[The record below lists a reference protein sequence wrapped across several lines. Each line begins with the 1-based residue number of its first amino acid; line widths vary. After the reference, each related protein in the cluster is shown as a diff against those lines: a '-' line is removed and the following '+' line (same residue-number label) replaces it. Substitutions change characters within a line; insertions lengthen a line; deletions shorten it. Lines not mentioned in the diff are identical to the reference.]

1 MNGYFCVLTII
12 DFFILCFMCILTYLS
27 ESLSRKQKRGF
38 LLAFVLIAG
47 ISILEVITLVVDGLP
62 PAYRWLNVASNYMG
76 FGLSPAVCICLVYVL
91 DRKTVFRRKIRTAI
105 LFEIGYLIFLFVTI
119 PYGIVFSVSADNI
132 YSRGPHF
139 YIYIIMYFGAILYL
153 SVSTI
158 INAREFQNRSK
169 LLIYPLFLFV
179 MAETIIQVV
188 LPKLHVTWLCITLLS
203 VFACGFMAVSR
214 YHIKMALKNRA
225 YMEARLTT
233 HMIHNSFC
241 EAVSKGE
248 SDALRLLWNQYE
260 GDLEDE
266 EAEENENEDIP
277 ETEGAGADGITK
289 LDADEIQDT
298 NERQD
303 ADERQDTDLD
313 LEDREYI
320 TEGTGSYTD
329 EKGEPCEVRI
339 RLKLEPVEEKAY
351 VDTWTKISG
360 FSMHLEGEVPL
371 QDTP

>member
-1 MNGYFCVLTII
+1 MI
-12 DFFILCFMCILTYLS
+12 FF
-27 ESLSRKQKRGF
+27 
-38 LLAFVLIAG
+38 
-47 ISILEVITLVVDGLP
+47 
-62 PAYRWLNVASNYMG
+62 
-76 FGLSPAVCICLVYVL
+76 
-91 DRKTVFRRKIRTAI
+91 
-105 LFEIGYLIFLFVTI
+105 
-119 PYGIVFSVSADNI
+119 
-132 YSRGPHF
+132 
-139 YIYIIMYFGAILYL
+139 
-153 SVSTI
+153 
-158 INAREFQNRSK
+158 
-169 LLIYPLFLFV
+169 
-179 MAETIIQVV
+179 
-188 LPKLHVTWLCITLLS
+188 ITLLS

-329 EKGEPCEVRI
+329 EKGKPCEVRI
-339 RLKLEPVEEKAY
+339 RLKLEPVEEKA
-351 VDTWTKISG
+351 
-360 FSMHLEGEVPL
+360 E
-371 QDTP
+371 

>member
-1 MNGYFCVLTII
+1 
-12 DFFILCFMCILTYLS
+12 
-27 ESLSRKQKRGF
+27 
-38 LLAFVLIAG
+38 
-47 ISILEVITLVVDGLP
+47 
-62 PAYRWLNVASNYMG
+62 
-76 FGLSPAVCICLVYVL
+76 
-91 DRKTVFRRKIRTAI
+91 
-105 LFEIGYLIFLFVTI
+105 
-119 PYGIVFSVSADNI
+119 
-132 YSRGPHF
+132 
-139 YIYIIMYFGAILYL
+139 
-153 SVSTI
+153 
-158 INAREFQNRSK
+158 
-169 LLIYPLFLFV
+169 
-179 MAETIIQVV
+179 
-188 LPKLHVTWLCITLLS
+188 
-203 VFACGFMAVSR
+203 
-214 YHIKMALKNRA
+214 
-225 YMEARLTT
+225 
-233 HMIHNSFC
+233 
-241 EAVSKGE
+241 
-248 SDALRLLWNQYE
+248 LWNQYE

>member
-1 MNGYFCVLTII
+1 MRKVKTRIKTDRFHGDDREGGSLLYVI
-12 DFFILCFMCILTYLS
+12 FF
-27 ESLSRKQKRGF
+27 
-38 LLAFVLIAG
+38 
-47 ISILEVITLVVDGLP
+47 
-62 PAYRWLNVASNYMG
+62 
-76 FGLSPAVCICLVYVL
+76 
-91 DRKTVFRRKIRTAI
+91 
-105 LFEIGYLIFLFVTI
+105 
-119 PYGIVFSVSADNI
+119 
-132 YSRGPHF
+132 
-139 YIYIIMYFGAILYL
+139 
-153 SVSTI
+153 
-158 INAREFQNRSK
+158 
-169 LLIYPLFLFV
+169 
-179 MAETIIQVV
+179 
-188 LPKLHVTWLCITLLS
+188 ITLLS

-289 LDADEIQDT
+289 LMQMKYKIQMKD
-298 NERQD
+298 RMQI
-303 ADERQDTDLD
+303 LD

>member
-1 MNGYFCVLTII
+1 MRKVKTRIKTDRFHGDGREGGSLLYVI
-12 DFFILCFMCILTYLS
+12 FF
-27 ESLSRKQKRGF
+27 
-38 LLAFVLIAG
+38 
-47 ISILEVITLVVDGLP
+47 
-62 PAYRWLNVASNYMG
+62 
-76 FGLSPAVCICLVYVL
+76 
-91 DRKTVFRRKIRTAI
+91 
-105 LFEIGYLIFLFVTI
+105 
-119 PYGIVFSVSADNI
+119 
-132 YSRGPHF
+132 
-139 YIYIIMYFGAILYL
+139 
-153 SVSTI
+153 
-158 INAREFQNRSK
+158 
-169 LLIYPLFLFV
+169 
-179 MAETIIQVV
+179 
-188 LPKLHVTWLCITLLS
+188 ITLLS

-329 EKGEPCEVRI
+329 EKGKP
-339 RLKLEPVEEKAY
+339 
-351 VDTWTKISG
+351 
-360 FSMHLEGEVPL
+360 
-371 QDTP
+371 

>member
-1 MNGYFCVLTII
+1 
-12 DFFILCFMCILTYLS
+12 
-27 ESLSRKQKRGF
+27 
-38 LLAFVLIAG
+38 
-47 ISILEVITLVVDGLP
+47 
-62 PAYRWLNVASNYMG
+62 
-76 FGLSPAVCICLVYVL
+76 
-91 DRKTVFRRKIRTAI
+91 
-105 LFEIGYLIFLFVTI
+105 
-119 PYGIVFSVSADNI
+119 
-132 YSRGPHF
+132 
-139 YIYIIMYFGAILYL
+139 
-153 SVSTI
+153 
-158 INAREFQNRSK
+158 
-169 LLIYPLFLFV
+169 

-248 SDALRLLWNQYE
+248 SDALRLLWNQYQ
-260 GDLEDE
+260 GDLE
-266 EAEENENEDIP
+266 
-277 ETEGAGADGITK
+277 
-289 LDADEIQDT
+289 
-298 NERQD
+298 D

>member
-1 MNGYFCVLTII
+1 MRKVKTRIKTDRFHGDGREGGSLLYVI
-12 DFFILCFMCILTYLS
+12 FF
-27 ESLSRKQKRGF
+27 
-38 LLAFVLIAG
+38 
-47 ISILEVITLVVDGLP
+47 
-62 PAYRWLNVASNYMG
+62 
-76 FGLSPAVCICLVYVL
+76 
-91 DRKTVFRRKIRTAI
+91 
-105 LFEIGYLIFLFVTI
+105 
-119 PYGIVFSVSADNI
+119 
-132 YSRGPHF
+132 
-139 YIYIIMYFGAILYL
+139 
-153 SVSTI
+153 
-158 INAREFQNRSK
+158 
-169 LLIYPLFLFV
+169 
-179 MAETIIQVV
+179 
-188 LPKLHVTWLCITLLS
+188 ITLLS

-329 EKGEPCEVRI
+329 EKGEPCERAYPPEI
-339 RLKLEPVEEKAY
+339 RTCGRKSLCGYMDENIRFFHAFRRRSSFTGYPIGP
-351 VDTWTKISG
+351 DTR
-360 FSMHLEGEVPL
+360 
-371 QDTP
+371 

>member
-1 MNGYFCVLTII
+1 MFKFIANHIDLREMSNDSANELVRHINCVL
-12 DFFILCFMCILTYLS
+12 
-27 ESLSRKQKRGF
+27 
-38 LLAFVLIAG
+38 
-47 ISILEVITLVVDGLP
+47 
-62 PAYRWLNVASNYMG
+62 
-76 FGLSPAVCICLVYVL
+76 
-91 DRKTVFRRKIRTAI
+91 
-105 LFEIGYLIFLFVTI
+105 
-119 PYGIVFSVSADNI
+119 DNEKEREQI
-132 YSRGPHF
+132 KYS
-139 YIYIIMYFGAILYL
+139 
-153 SVSTI
+153 
-158 INAREFQNRSK
+158 
-169 LLIYPLFLFV
+169 PLFLCV
-179 MAETIIQVV
+179 LRRQNYAITEEMDKKIAEY
-188 LPKLHVTWLCITLLS
+188 LPSYYGDTYRLEIT
-203 VFACGFMAVSR
+203 
-214 YHIKMALKNRA
+214 
-225 YMEARLTT
+225 
-233 HMIHNSFC
+233 
-241 EAVSKGE
+241 
-248 SDALRLLWNQYE
+248 
-260 GDLEDE
+260 
-266 EAEENENEDIP
+266 ENENEDIP

>member
-1 MNGYFCVLTII
+1 MERMRKVKTRIKTDRFHGDGREGGSLLYVI
-12 DFFILCFMCILTYLS
+12 FF
-27 ESLSRKQKRGF
+27 
-38 LLAFVLIAG
+38 
-47 ISILEVITLVVDGLP
+47 
-62 PAYRWLNVASNYMG
+62 
-76 FGLSPAVCICLVYVL
+76 
-91 DRKTVFRRKIRTAI
+91 
-105 LFEIGYLIFLFVTI
+105 
-119 PYGIVFSVSADNI
+119 
-132 YSRGPHF
+132 
-139 YIYIIMYFGAILYL
+139 
-153 SVSTI
+153 
-158 INAREFQNRSK
+158 
-169 LLIYPLFLFV
+169 
-179 MAETIIQVV
+179 
-188 LPKLHVTWLCITLLS
+188 ITLLS

-320 TEGTGSYTD
+320 TEGTGRKQCRCRS
-329 EKGEPCEVRI
+329 
-339 RLKLEPVEEKAY
+339 
-351 VDTWTKISG
+351 SG
-360 FSMHLEGEVPL
+360 KCGNHQGRRRSKENGPSDAGSRRQCGHRPRG
-371 QDTP
+371 QCAGTAD

>member
-1 MNGYFCVLTII
+1 MRKVKTRIKTDRFHGDGREGGSLLYVI
-12 DFFILCFMCILTYLS
+12 FF
-27 ESLSRKQKRGF
+27 
-38 LLAFVLIAG
+38 
-47 ISILEVITLVVDGLP
+47 
-62 PAYRWLNVASNYMG
+62 
-76 FGLSPAVCICLVYVL
+76 
-91 DRKTVFRRKIRTAI
+91 
-105 LFEIGYLIFLFVTI
+105 
-119 PYGIVFSVSADNI
+119 
-132 YSRGPHF
+132 
-139 YIYIIMYFGAILYL
+139 
-153 SVSTI
+153 
-158 INAREFQNRSK
+158 
-169 LLIYPLFLFV
+169 
-179 MAETIIQVV
+179 
-188 LPKLHVTWLCITLLS
+188 ITLLS

-360 FSMHLEGEVPL
+360 FSMHLEGEVKMSTLNSTFFHVFIVLPFCTIRSLFYCIFSLLGSAIVRLPL
-371 QDTP
+371 LPASHAPYFRSYASCFTSSSNSSPAE